1 MKTGNWR
8 KILLVIKSGIGY
20 DVHSLAKGEKLIIGG
35 VKISSPLGSVGHSD
49 GDVLLHAIV
58 DALLG
63 AAKLGDI
70 GIHFT
75 SSDERWKGKESIYF
89 LEHAALLV
97 REKGFEI
104 DYVDSTVILEK
115 PKLADI
121 IPEMVYKISYT
132 LQIDEAAVSI
142 KATTTDKMGFI
153 GRGEGVGAMA
163 IATISK

>member
-1 MKTGNWR
+1 M
-8 KILLVIKSGIGY
+8 IKSGIGY
-20 DVHSLAKGEKLIIGG
+20 DVHSLAKGKELIIGG
-35 VKISSPLGSVGHSD
+35 IKINSPRGSVGHSD

-70 GIHFT
+70 GMHFT

-89 LEHAALLV
+89 LEHAAILV
-97 REKGFEI
+97 REQGFEI
-104 DYVDSTVILEK
+104 DYVDSTVILEE

-121 IPEMVYKISYT
+121 IPEMVYKVSYT
-132 LQIDEAAVSI
+132 LKIDEAAVSI

-153 GRGEGVGAMA
+153 GRGEGVGAKA

>member
-8 KILLVIKSGIGY
+8 KILLVIKSDIGY

-70 GIHFT
+70 GMHFT
-75 SSDERWKGKESIYF
+75 SSDERWKDKESIYF
-89 LEHAALLV
+89 LKHVGILV
-97 REKGFEI
+97 RNQGYEI
-104 DYVDSTVILEK
+104 DYVDSTVILEE

-121 IPEMVYKISYT
+121 IPEMVYKVSDT

>member
-1 MKTGNWR
+1 M
-8 KILLVIKSGIGY
+8 IKSGIGY
-20 DVHSLAKGEKLIIGG
+20 DVHSLAEGEELIIGG
-35 VKISSPLGSVGHSD
+35 VKINSPWGSVGHSD

-70 GIHFT
+70 GMHFT

-89 LEHAALLV
+89 LDHAALLV

-104 DYVDSTVILEK
+104 DYVDSTVILEE

-121 IPEMVYKISYT
+121 IPEMVYKVSYT

-153 GRGEGVGAMA
+153 GRGEGIGAIA

>member
-1 MKTGNWR
+1 M
-8 KILLVIKSGIGY
+8 IKSGIGY
-20 DVHSLAKGEKLIIGG
+20 DVHSLAKKEELIIGG
-35 VKISSPLGSVGHSD
+35 VKINSPRGSIGHSD

-70 GIHFT
+70 GMHFT
-75 SSDERWKGKESIYF
+75 SSDERWEGKESIHF

-97 REKGFEI
+97 RDQGFEI
-104 DYVDSTVILEK
+104 DYVDSTVILEE
-115 PKLADI
+115 PRLADI
-121 IPEMVYKISYT
+121 IPEMVYKVSYT
-132 LQIDEAAVSI
+132 LQIDEAAISI

>member
-1 MKTGNWR
+1 M
-8 KILLVIKSGIGY
+8 IKSGIGY
-20 DVHSLAKGEKLIIGG
+20 DVHSQAKGEELIIGG
-35 VKISSPLGSVGHSD
+35 VKINSPWGSIGYSD

-70 GIHFT
+70 GMHFT
-75 SSDERWKGKESIYF
+75 SSDERWKNKESIYF

-97 REKGFEI
+97 REQGFEI
-104 DYVDSTVILEK
+104 DYVDSTVILEE

-121 IPEMVYKISYT
+121 IPEMVYKVSYT
-132 LQIDEAAVSI
+132 LQLDEAAVSI

>member
-1 MKTGNWR
+1 M
-8 KILLVIKSGIGY
+8 IKSGIGY
-20 DVHSLAKGEKLIIGG
+20 DVHSLAKGEALIIGG
-35 VKISSPLGSVGHSD
+35 VKINSPWGSIGHSD

-70 GIHFT
+70 GMHFT

-89 LEHAALLV
+89 LEHVALLV
-97 REKGFEI
+97 REQGFEI
-104 DYVDSTVILEK
+104 DYVDSTVILEE

-121 IPEMVYKISYT
+121 IPEMVYKVSYT
-132 LQIDEAAVSI
+132 LQINEAAVSI

>member
-1 MKTGNWR
+1 M
-8 KILLVIKSGIGY
+8 IKSGIGY
-20 DVHSLAKGEKLIIGG
+20 DVHSLSKGEELIIGG
-35 VKISSPLGSVGHSD
+35 VRINSPLGSVGHSD

-70 GIHFT
+70 GVHC
-75 SSDERWKGKESIYF
+75 SSLDERWKNKESIYF
-89 LEHAALLV
+89 LEHAAILI
-97 REKGFEI
+97 REQGFDI
-104 DYVDSTVILEK
+104 DYVDSTVILEE
-115 PKLADI
+115 PKLADL
-121 IPEMVYKISYT
+121 IPEMVYKVSGT

>member
-1 MKTGNWR
+1 M
-8 KILLVIKSGIGY
+8 IKSGIGY
-20 DVHSLAKGEKLIIGG
+20 DVHSLSKGEELIIGG
-35 VKISSPLGSVGHSD
+35 VKINSPLGSVGHSD

-70 GIHFT
+70 GVHFS
-75 SSDERWKGKESIYF
+75 SSDKRWKNKESIYF
-89 LEHAALLV
+89 LEHAAILV
-97 REKGFEI
+97 REQGFDI
-104 DYVDSTVILEK
+104 DYVDSTIILEE

-121 IPEMVYKISYT
+121 IPEMVYKVSDT
-132 LQIDEAAVSI
+132 LQIDEVAVSI

>member
-1 MKTGNWR
+1 M
-8 KILLVIKSGIGY
+8 IKSGIGY
-20 DVHSLAKGEKLIIGG
+20 DVHSLAEGEELIIGG
-35 VKISSPLGSVGHSD
+35 VKINSPWGSVGHSD

-70 GIHFT
+70 GMHFT

-89 LEHAALLV
+89 LDHAALLV
-97 REKGFEI
+97 REQGFEI
-104 DYVDSTVILEK
+104 DYVDSTVILEE

-121 IPEMVYKISYT
+121 IPEMVYKVSYT
-132 LQIDEAAVSI
+132 LQIDEATVSI

>member
-1 MKTGNWR
+1 M
-8 KILLVIKSGIGY
+8 IKSGIGY
-20 DVHSLAKGEKLIIGG
+20 DVHSLSKGEELIIGG
-35 VKISSPLGSVGHSD
+35 VKINSPLGSVGHSD

-70 GIHFT
+70 GGHFA
-75 SSDERWKGKESIYF
+75 SSDERWKNKESIYF
-89 LEHAALLV
+89 LEHAATLV
-97 REKGFEI
+97 REQGFDI
-104 DYVDSTVILEK
+104 DYVDSTVILEE

-121 IPEMVYKISYT
+121 IPEMVYKVSDA
-132 LQIDEAAVSI
+132 LQIDKTEVSV

>member
-1 MKTGNWR
+1 M
-8 KILLVIKSGIGY
+8 IKSGIGY
-20 DVHSLAKGEKLIIGG
+20 DVNSLTKGEELIIGG
-35 VKISSPLGSVGHSD
+35 VKINSPRGSVGHSD

-70 GIHFT
+70 GMHFP
-75 SSDERWKGKESIYF
+75 SSDERWKGKESIHF
-89 LEHAALLV
+89 LAHAALLV
-97 REKGFEI
+97 REQGFEI
-104 DYVDSTVILEK
+104 DHVDSTVILEE

-121 IPEMVYKISYT
+121 IPEMVYKVSYT

-153 GRGEGVGAMA
+153 GRGEGVGAIA

>member
-1 MKTGNWR
+1 M
-8 KILLVIKSGIGY
+8 IKSGIGY
-20 DVHSLAKGEKLIIGG
+20 DVHSLTKGEELIIGG
-35 VKISSPLGSVGHSD
+35 VKINSPWGSVGHSD

-70 GIHFT
+70 GMHFT

-89 LEHAALLV
+89 LKHVALLI
-97 REKGFEI
+97 RGQGYEI
-104 DYVDSTVILEK
+104 DYVDSTVILEE

-121 IPEMVYKISYT
+121 IPEMVYKVSYT

-142 KATTTDKMGFI
+142 KATTTDRMGFI

>member
-1 MKTGNWR
+1 M
-8 KILLVIKSGIGY
+8 
-20 DVHSLAKGEKLIIGG
+20 
-35 VKISSPLGSVGHSD
+35 
-49 GDVLLHAIV
+49 
-58 DALLG
+58 
-63 AAKLGDI
+63 GDI
-70 GIHFT
+70 GVHFS
-75 SSDERWKGKESIYF
+75 SSDERWKNKESIYF
-89 LEHAALLV
+89 LEHAAILV
-97 REKGFEI
+97 REQGFDI

-121 IPEMVYKISYT
+121 VPEMVYKVSDT

>member
-1 MKTGNWR
+1 M
-8 KILLVIKSGIGY
+8 IKSGIGY
-20 DVHSLAKGEKLIIGG
+20 DVHSLAKGEELIIGG
-35 VKISSPLGSVGHSD
+35 VKINSSWGSVGHSD

-70 GIHFT
+70 GMHFT
-75 SSDERWKGKESIYF
+75 SSDERWKGKERIFF

-97 REKGFEI
+97 REQGFEI
-104 DYVDSTVILEK
+104 DYVDSTVILEE
-115 PKLADI
+115 PKLADV
-121 IPEMVYKISYT
+121 IPKMIHKVSYT

>member
-1 MKTGNWR
+1 M
-8 KILLVIKSGIGY
+8 IKSGIGY
-20 DVHSLAKGEKLIIGG
+20 DVHSLAKGEELIIGG
-35 VKISSPLGSVGHSD
+35 VKINSPRGSVGHSD

-70 GIHFT
+70 GMHFT
-75 SSDERWKGKESIYF
+75 SSDERWEGKESIHF

-97 REKGFEI
+97 RDQGFEI
-104 DYVDSTVILEK
+104 DYVDSTVILEE
-115 PKLADI
+115 PRLADI
-121 IPEMVYKISYT
+121 IPEMVHKVSYT
-132 LQIDEAAVSI
+132 LQIDEAAISI
-142 KATTTDKMGFI
+142 KATTADKMGFI

>member
-1 MKTGNWR
+1 M
-8 KILLVIKSGIGY
+8 IKSGIGY
-20 DVHSLAKGEKLIIGG
+20 DVHYLAKGEELIIGG
-35 VKISSPLGSVGHSD
+35 VKINSPWGSIGHSD

-70 GIHFT
+70 GMHFT

-89 LEHAALLV
+89 LDHAALLV
-97 REKGFEI
+97 REQGFEI
-104 DYVDSTVILEK
+104 DYVDSTVILEE

-121 IPEMVYKISYT
+121 IPEMVYKVSYT

>member
-1 MKTGNWR
+1 M
-8 KILLVIKSGIGY
+8 IKSGIGY
-20 DVHSLAKGEKLIIGG
+20 DVHSLAKGEELIIGS
-35 VKISSPLGSVGHSD
+35 VKINSPEGSIGYSD

-70 GIHFT
+70 GMHFT
-75 SSDERWKGKESIYF
+75 SSDERWKNKESIYF
-89 LEHAALLV
+89 LEHTALLV
-97 REKGFEI
+97 REQGFEI
-104 DYVDSTVILEK
+104 DYVDSTVILEE

-121 IPEMVYKISYT
+121 IPEMVYKVSYT

>member
-1 MKTGNWR
+1 M
-8 KILLVIKSGIGY
+8 IKSGIGY
-20 DVHSLAKGEKLIIGG
+20 DVHSLSKGEELIIGG
-35 VKISSPLGSVGHSD
+35 VKINSPLGAVGHSD

-63 AAKLGDI
+63 AANLGDI
-70 GIHFT
+70 GVHFS
-75 SSDERWKGKESIYF
+75 SSDKRWKNKESIYF
-89 LEHAALLV
+89 LEHAAIIV
-97 REKGFEI
+97 REQGFNI
-104 DYVDSTVILEK
+104 DYVDSTIILEA

-121 IPEMVYKISYT
+121 IPEMVYKVSDT
-132 LQIDEAAVSI
+132 LQIDKTEVSV

>member
-1 MKTGNWR
+1 M
-8 KILLVIKSGIGY
+8 IKSGIGY
-20 DVHSLAKGEKLIIGG
+20 DVHSLAEGEELIIGG
-35 VKISSPLGSVGHSD
+35 VKINSPWGSVGHSD

-70 GIHFT
+70 GMHFT

-89 LEHAALLV
+89 LDHAALLV
-97 REKGFEI
+97 REQGFEI
-104 DYVDSTVILEK
+104 DYVDSTVILEE

-121 IPEMVYKISYT
+121 IPEMVYKVSYT

>member
-1 MKTGNWR
+1 M
-8 KILLVIKSGIGY
+8 IKSGIGY
-20 DVHSLAKGEKLIIGG
+20 DVHSLAKGEELIIGG
-35 VKISSPLGSVGHSD
+35 VKINSPEGSIGYSD

-70 GIHFT
+70 GMHFT
-75 SSDERWKGKESIYF
+75 SSDERWKNKESIYF
-89 LEHAALLV
+89 LEHTALLV
-97 REKGFEI
+97 REQGFEI
-104 DYVDSTVILEK
+104 DYVDSTVILEE
-115 PKLADI
+115 PRLADI
-121 IPEMVYKISYT
+121 IPEMVHKVSYT

-142 KATTTDKMGFI
+142 KATTTDKMGII

>member
-1 MKTGNWR
+1 M
-8 KILLVIKSGIGY
+8 IKSGIGY
-20 DVHSLAKGEKLIIGG
+20 DVHSLSKGEELIIGG
-35 VKISSPLGSVGHSD
+35 VKINSPLGSVGHSD

-70 GIHFT
+70 GVHFS
-75 SSDERWKGKESIYF
+75 SSDERWKNKESIYF
-89 LEHAALLV
+89 LEHAAILI
-97 REKGFEI
+97 REQGFDI
-104 DYVDSTVILEK
+104 DYVDSTVILEE

-121 IPEMVYKISYT
+121 IPEMFYKVSDT
-132 LQIDEAAVSI
+132 LLIDEAAVSI

>member
-1 MKTGNWR
+1 M
-8 KILLVIKSGIGY
+8 IKSGIGY
-20 DVHSLAKGEKLIIGG
+20 DVHSLAKGEELIIGG
-35 VKISSPLGSVGHSD
+35 VKINSPRGSVGHSD

-70 GIHFT
+70 GMHFT
-75 SSDERWKGKESIYF
+75 SSDERWEGKESIHF
-89 LEHAALLV
+89 LEHAARLV
-97 REKGFEI
+97 RDQGFEI
-104 DYVDSTVILEK
+104 DYVDSTVILEE
-115 PKLADI
+115 PRLADI
-121 IPEMVYKISYT
+121 IPEMVHKVSYT
-132 LQIDEAAVSI
+132 LQIDEAAISI

>member
-1 MKTGNWR
+1 M
-8 KILLVIKSGIGY
+8 IKSGIGY
-20 DVHSLAKGEKLIIGG
+20 DVHSLAKGEELIIGG
-35 VKISSPLGSVGHSD
+35 VKINSPKGAVGHSD

-70 GIHFT
+70 GMHFT
-75 SSDERWKGKESIYF
+75 SSDERWKGKESTFF

-97 REKGFEI
+97 RDQGFEI
-104 DYVDSTVILEK
+104 DYVDSTVILQE

-121 IPEMVYKISYT
+121 IPEMVYKVSYT